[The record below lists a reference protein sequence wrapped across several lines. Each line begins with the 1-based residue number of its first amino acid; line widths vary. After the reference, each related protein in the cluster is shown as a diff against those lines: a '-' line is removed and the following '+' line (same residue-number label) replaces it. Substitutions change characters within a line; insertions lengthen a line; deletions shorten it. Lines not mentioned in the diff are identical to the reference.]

1 MTKARIKNFL
11 RIRKRKTGKKVR
23 LLTLGKYKLGGI
35 FDNKNIRKFIYESN
49 RY

>member
-1 MTKARIKNFL
+1 MVKTKMNNLLK
-11 RIRKRKTGKKVR
+11 IRKKKTGKRAR
-23 LLTLGKYKLGGI
+23 LLILGKYKLGGI